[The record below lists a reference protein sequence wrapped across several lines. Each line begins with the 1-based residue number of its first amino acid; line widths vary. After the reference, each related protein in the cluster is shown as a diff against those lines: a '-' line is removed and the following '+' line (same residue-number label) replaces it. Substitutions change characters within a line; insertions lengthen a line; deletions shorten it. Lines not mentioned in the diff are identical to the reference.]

1 MLHLGF
7 TPLLALV
14 LGASLGAAFP
24 QNALK
29 KSCSLS
35 KYQFLVPHE
44 LKAVQKMK
52 EQFEDIMLLS
62 DRNCNTRLF
71 HRKWNTAELSV
82 PDRVMLV
89 EAELDLA
96 TAMLV
101 LPAAPGFAETR
112 QRPLA
117 FLTQAREDLR
127 GCMATEAPSHQPSG
141 KLRHWLQ
148 KLQTAKKM
156 VSQASK
162 GEGVSGCW
170 LSPELT
176 RLFSPLQETTG
187 CLEASAI
194 LHLFQVLNDLRCA
207 ALREQCT

>member
-1 MLHLGF
+1 MLRLGF
-7 TPLLALV
+7 TPLLVLV
-14 LGASLGAAFP
+14 LGTSPGAAFP
-24 QNALK
+24 QDALK

-52 EQFEDIMLLS
+52 DQFEAIMLLS
-62 DRNCNTRLF
+62 DRKCNTRLF
-71 HRKWNTAELSV
+71 HRKWNTAELPV

-96 TAMLV
+96 TAMLG
-101 LPAAPGFAETR
+101 LPATPRFAETR

-117 FLTQAREDLR
+117 FLSQAREDLR
-127 GCMATEAPSHQPSG
+127 DCMAREAPSHQPSG

-148 KLQTAKKM
+148 KLQLAKK
-156 VSQASK
+156 
-162 GEGVSGCW
+162 
-170 LSPELT
+170 T
-176 RLFSPLQETTG
+176 ETIG

-194 LHLFQVLNDLRCA
+194 LHLFQMLNDLRCA

>member
-1 MLHLGF
+1 MLRLGF

-14 LGASLGAAFP
+14 LGGSLGAAFP

-52 EQFEDIMLLS
+52 EQFEGIMLLS
-62 DRNCNTRLF
+62 DRKCNARLF
-71 HRKWNTAELSV
+71 HRKWKTSELSV

-96 TAMLV
+96 TTMLV

-117 FLTQAREDLR
+117 FLTQVREDLR

-148 KLQTAKKM
+148 KLQTAKK
-156 VSQASK
+156 
-162 GEGVSGCW
+162 
-170 LSPELT
+170 T
-176 RLFSPLQETTG
+176 ETTG

>member
-7 TPLLALV
+7 TALLALV
-14 LGASLGAAFP
+14 LGAGLGAAFP
-24 QNALK
+24 QDALK

-52 EQFEDIMLLS
+52 DQFEDIMLLS
-62 DRNCNTRLF
+62 DRKCNTRLF
-71 HRKWNTAELSV
+71 HRKWSTAELSV

-96 TAMLV
+96 TTMLG
-101 LPAAPGFAETR
+101 LPAATPRFAETR

-117 FLTQAREDLR
+117 FLTQVREDLR
-127 GCMATEAPSHQPSG
+127 GCMAMEAPSHQPSR

-148 KLQTAKKM
+148 KLQAAKK
-156 VSQASK
+156 
-162 GEGVSGCW
+162 
-170 LSPELT
+170 T
-176 RLFSPLQETTG
+176 ETTG

>member
-1 MLHLGF
+1 MLRLYL
-7 TPLLALV
+7 TLVLV

-24 QNALK
+24 TDKPK

-35 KYQFLVPHE
+35 KYRFLVPHE

-52 EQFEDIMLLS
+52 EQFEEIMLLS
-62 DRNCNTRLF
+62 DRKCNTRLF
-71 HRKWNTAELSV
+71 HRKWKIAELSV

-89 EAELDLA
+89 EAELDL
-96 TAMLV
+96 TTTVLE
-101 LPAAPGFAETR
+101 LPAAPRFAETR
-112 QRPLA
+112 QEPLT

-127 GCMATEAPSHQPSG
+127 ACMATESPSHQPSG

-148 KLQTAKKM
+148 KLQMAK
-156 VSQASK
+156 
-162 GEGVSGCW
+162 
-170 LSPELT
+170 
-176 RLFSPLQETTG
+176 ETETSG

-207 ALREQCT
+207 ALRQQCT

>member
-1 MLHLGF
+1 MLCLSL
-7 TPLLALV
+7 TPLLVLA

-24 QNALK
+24 QDALK

-35 KYQFLVPHE
+35 KYQFLMPHE

-52 EQFEDIMLLS
+52 EQFEDTMLLS
-62 DRNCNTRLF
+62 DRKCNTRLF

-82 PDRVMLV
+82 PDRVTLV

-96 TAMLV
+96 IAMLS
-101 LPAAPGFAETR
+101 LPTTPKFAEAR

-127 GCMATEAPSHQPSG
+127 GCMGTEAPSSSG

-148 KLQTAKKM
+148 KLQMAKKTET
-156 VSQASK
+156 VS
-162 GEGVSGCW
+162 
-170 LSPELT
+170 
-176 RLFSPLQETTG
+176 

-207 ALREQCT
+207 ALREQCP

>member
-1 MLHLGF
+1 
-7 TPLLALV
+7 LALV
-14 LGASLGAAFP
+14 LVASLGAAFP
-24 QNALK
+24 QDALK

-52 EQFEDIMLLS
+52 EQFEDIMELS
-62 DRNCNTRLF
+62 DRKCNTRLF

-82 PDRVMLV
+82 PDRLMLV

-96 TAMLV
+96 TAMLG
-101 LPAAPGFAETR
+101 LPAAPRFAKTR
-112 QRPLA
+112 QQPLA

-127 GCMATEAPSHQPSG
+127 GCMAMEAPSHQPSG

-148 KLQTAKKM
+148 KLQMAKK
-156 VSQASK
+156 
-162 GEGVSGCW
+162 
-170 LSPELT
+170 T
-176 RLFSPLQETTG
+176 ETAG

-194 LHLFQVLNDLRCA
+194 LHLFQVLNDLRCT

>member
-1 MLHLGF
+1 MLCLSF
-7 TPLLALV
+7 ILLLALV
-14 LGASLGAAFP
+14 VGTSLGAAIP
-24 QNALK
+24 QDALK
-29 KSCSLS
+29 RSCSLS

-52 EQFEDIMLLS
+52 EHFEDIMLLS
-62 DRNCNTRLF
+62 GHKCNTRLF
-71 HRKWNTAELSV
+71 HRKWSTLELSV

-96 TAMLV
+96 IAVLG
-101 LPAAPGFAETR
+101 LPAVPRLTELR
-112 QRPLA
+112 QQPLA

-127 GCMATEAPSHQPSG
+127 GCVAMEAPSYHPSG

-148 KLQTAKKM
+148 RLEMAK
-156 VSQASK
+156 
-162 GEGVSGCW
+162 
-170 LSPELT
+170 
-176 RLFSPLQETTG
+176 ETETPG

>member
-7 TPLLALV
+7 SPVLVLV

-24 QNALK
+24 RHALK

-35 KYQFLVPHE
+35 KYQFLAPHE
-44 LKAVQKMK
+44 LKAVQTMK
-52 EQFEDIMLLS
+52 EQFEAIMPLS
-62 DRNCNTRLF
+62 NRMCNTMLF
-71 HRKWNTAELSV
+71 HRKWSTAELSM

-96 TAMLV
+96 TTMLQ
-101 LPAAPGFAETR
+101 LPATPRFAETR

-127 GCMATEAPSHQPSG
+127 GCVATEAPSHQPSK
-141 KLRHWLQ
+141 KLAHWLQ
-148 KLQTAKKM
+148 KLQMAKK
-156 VSQASK
+156 
-162 GEGVSGCW
+162 
-170 LSPELT
+170 T
-176 RLFSPLQETTG
+176 ETTG

-194 LHLFQVLNDLRCA
+194 LHIFQVLNDLRCA
-207 ALREQCT
+207 ALRQQWA

>member
-1 MLHLGF
+1 MLRLSF
-7 TPLLALV
+7 TPLLMLV

-24 QNALK
+24 QNAPK

-44 LKAVQKMK
+44 MKAVWKMK
-52 EQFEDIMLLS
+52 EQFGDITLLS
-62 DRNCNTRLF
+62 DLKCSTRLF

-96 TAMLV
+96 IAMLG
-101 LPAAPGFAETR
+101 LPTTPKFAETR

-117 FLTQAREDLR
+117 FFTQAREDLR
-127 GCMATEAPSHQPSG
+127 GCTAMEAPSHQPSG

-148 KLQTAKKM
+148 KLQMAKKTET
-156 VSQASK
+156 AS
-162 GEGVSGCW
+162 
-170 LSPELT
+170 
-176 RLFSPLQETTG
+176 
-187 CLEASAI
+187 CLEASTI
-194 LHLFQVLNDLRCA
+194 LQIFEVLNDLRCA
-207 ALREQCT
+207 ALRDQCT

>member
-1 MLHLGF
+1 MLCLGF
-7 TPLLALV
+7 APLLALV
-14 LGASLGAAFP
+14 LGATLGAAFP
-24 QNALK
+24 QQAP

-44 LKAVQKMK
+44 LKAVKKMK
-52 EQFEDIMLLS
+52 DHFEDIMLLS
-62 DRNCNTRLF
+62 DRKCNTMLF
-71 HRKWNTAELSV
+71 HRKWNAAELSV

-89 EAELDLA
+89 EAELDFA
-96 TAMLV
+96 TAMLG
-101 LPAAPGFAETR
+101 LPADPRFAETR

-127 GCMATEAPSHQPSG
+127 GCVATEAPSHQPSG

-148 KLQTAKKM
+148 KLQMAKK
-156 VSQASK
+156 
-162 GEGVSGCW
+162 
-170 LSPELT
+170 T
-176 RLFSPLQETTG
+176 ETDG

>member
-1 MLHLGF
+1 MPHLGF
-7 TPLLALV
+7 TPLLVLA

-24 QNALK
+24 QGTL

-35 KYQFLVPHE
+35 KYQFPVPHE

-52 EQFEDIMLLS
+52 DQFEGTMLLS
-62 DRNCNTRLF
+62 DRKCNTRLF
-71 HRKWNTAELSV
+71 HRKWRTAELSV

-96 TAMLV
+96 TAMLA
-101 LPAAPGFAETR
+101 LPTTPEFTEMR

-127 GCMATEAPSHQPSG
+127 GCMAREAPSHQPSG

-148 KLQTAKKM
+148 KLQMAKNTETA
-156 VSQASK
+156 
-162 GEGVSGCW
+162 
-170 LSPELT
+170 
-176 RLFSPLQETTG
+176 G
-187 CLEASAI
+187 CLESSTI
-194 LHLFQVLNDLRCA
+194 LHLFQVLHDLRCA

>member
-1 MLHLGF
+1 MLCVSF

-24 QNALK
+24 QDALK

-62 DRNCNTRLF
+62 DRKCNTRLF

-82 PDRVMLV
+82 PDRVMLA

-96 TAMLV
+96 TAMLG
-101 LPAAPGFAETR
+101 LPTAPKFAETR

-127 GCMATEAPSHQPSG
+127 GCMAMEAPLHQPSG
-141 KLRHWLQ
+141 KLRHWLH
-148 KLQTAKKM
+148 KLQTAKK
-156 VSQASK
+156 
-162 GEGVSGCW
+162 
-170 LSPELT
+170 T
-176 RLFSPLQETTG
+176 ETVG
-187 CLEASAI
+187 CLEATTI
-194 LHLFQVLNDLRCA
+194 LHLFQVLNDLRCT

>member
-24 QNALK
+24 LDALK

-35 KYQFLVPHE
+35 KYRFIEPRELEAVENMMKQFVSNITS
-44 LKAVQKMK
+44 Q
-52 EQFEDIMLLS
+52 S
-62 DRNCNTRLF
+62 DCKCNTRLF
-71 HRKWNTAELSV
+71 HRKWKMAELSV

-96 TAMLV
+96 IAMLV

-112 QRPLA
+112 QQPLA

-148 KLQTAKKM
+148 KLQMAKKTE
-156 VSQASK
+156 ST
-162 GEGVSGCW
+162 C
-170 LSPELT
+170 
-176 RLFSPLQETTG
+176 
-187 CLEASAI
+187 CLKVSAI
-194 LHLFQVLNDLRCA
+194 IHLFQVLWNLQCA
-207 ALREQCT
+207 ALREECP

>member
-1 MLHLGF
+1 MLSLSF
-7 TPLLALV
+7 ILLLALV
-14 LGASLGAAFP
+14 VGTSLGAAIP
-24 QNALK
+24 QDALK
-29 KSCSLS
+29 RRCSLS

-52 EQFEDIMLLS
+52 EHFEDIMLLS
-62 DRNCNTRLF
+62 GQKCNTRLF
-71 HRKWNTAELSV
+71 HRKWSTPELSV

-96 TAMLV
+96 ITVLA
-101 LPAAPGFAETR
+101 LPAAPRLAELR
-112 QRPLA
+112 QQPLA

-127 GCMATEAPSHQPSG
+127 GCVAMEATSYHPSG

-148 KLQTAKKM
+148 RLQMAKETETA
-156 VSQASK
+156 
-162 GEGVSGCW
+162 
-170 LSPELT
+170 
-176 RLFSPLQETTG
+176 G

-207 ALREQCT
+207 ALQEQCT

>member
-1 MLHLGF
+1 MLCLGF

-24 QNALK
+24 QDALK

-52 EQFEDIMLLS
+52 EQFEDTMLLS
-62 DRNCNTRLF
+62 DHRCNIRLF
-71 HRKWNTAELSV
+71 HRKWSTAELSV

-96 TAMLV
+96 IAMLV
-101 LPAAPGFAETR
+101 LPTLPSFAKTR

-148 KLQTAKKM
+148 KLQTAKN
-156 VSQASK
+156 
-162 GEGVSGCW
+162 
-170 LSPELT
+170 T
-176 RLFSPLQETTG
+176 ETTG

>member
-1 MLHLGF
+1 MLCLSF
-7 TPLLALV
+7 TPLLMLV

-24 QNALK
+24 HNALR

-44 LKAVQKMK
+44 LKAVLKMK
-52 EQFEDIMLLS
+52 EQFNTMLPS
-62 DRNCNTRLF
+62 DRGCNSRLF

-89 EAELDLA
+89 EAELNLT
-96 TAMLV
+96 TAMPG
-101 LPAAPGFAETR
+101 LPANSRFAETH

-117 FLTQAREDLR
+117 FLTQAQEDMR
-127 GCMATEAPSHQPSG
+127 RCMPAPSHQPSG

-148 KLQTAKKM
+148 KLQMAK
-156 VSQASK
+156 
-162 GEGVSGCW
+162 
-170 LSPELT
+170 
-176 RLFSPLQETTG
+176 ETEPAG

-194 LHLFQVLNDLRCA
+194 LHVFQVLSDLRCA
-207 ALREQCT
+207 ALQEQCT

>member
-1 MLHLGF
+1 MLHLAF

-24 QNALK
+24 HDALK

-35 KYQFLVPHE
+35 KYQFLEPHE
-44 LKAVQKMK
+44 LKAVRKMT
-52 EQFEDIMLLS
+52 EQFEDIRGLS
-62 DRNCNTRLF
+62 DHKCNIRLF
-71 HRKWNTAELSV
+71 HRKWKPVELSV

-96 TAMLV
+96 TAMLR
-101 LPAAPGFAETR
+101 LPADPGFAETR

-127 GCMATEAPSHQPSG
+127 GCVAAEAPSHQPSG

-148 KLQTAKKM
+148 KLQTAK
-156 VSQASK
+156 
-162 GEGVSGCW
+162 E
-170 LSPELT
+170 T
-176 RLFSPLQETTG
+176 ETTS
-187 CLEASAI
+187 CLETTAI
-194 LHLFQVLNDLRCA
+194 FHLFQVLEDLRCA
-207 ALREQCT
+207 ARREKCS